1 MKSAYA
7 LVLLIC
13 LSLTIHAQYSFVK
26 YLGTA
31 DDERPYG
38 MRQTQDGFF
47 YVFGSRG
54 SENHI
59 IKLNQW
65 GNSPWQL
72 TYNENSAGDYIQ
84 DMVESPD
91 GDLLFGGIAQW
102 QIQSGNARITEVSK
116 TGNLLFDTIYR
127 APSRGGSEIKIM
139 IKEQDYFTTLG
150 IGQQTDQK
158 VTWLFQKYDYNL
170 KRVSY
175 KFTSGL
181 EGTKV
186 LAFIKDTLS
195 SGYSIWGERL
205 MLKIDSNGT
214 TTHLQDITD
223 GGLAGPIIGVVQ
235 NANGTYT
242 TLAEETPDET
252 FSYFIQLHDNNGK
265 LISRKLVT
273 NRYEMIDDSVVI
285 HSLYAINKTA
295 DGEYILAGYD
305 FRLLDS
311 NFNEVWFQPFIT
323 ESDSVTIKAV
333 AQAQDGGF
341 YGYGLSHANFDTRN
355 YDFFVFKTTPK
366 GIINTVTEPTKEGST
381 YLSPFQ
387 IYPNPSF
394 SGVFTISN
402 PTLQSV
408 TAAIFDA
415 SGKKVLQT
423 TLSTSTIDLSAHPN
437 GLYYIRLT
445 DSNGVL
451 LHKQSIINLAE

>member
-7 LVLLIC
+7 LFLLIC
-13 LSLTIHAQYSFVK
+13 LNLTSHAQYSFVK

-47 YVFGSRG
+47 YVFGSQG

-72 TYNENSAGDYIQ
+72 TYNENSSGDFIQ

-91 GDLLFGGIAQW
+91 GDLLFGGNAQW

-116 TGNLLFDTIYR
+116 TGNLLLDTIYR
-127 APSRGGSEIKIM
+127 APSRGNSDIQIM

-150 IGQQTDQK
+150 GGQQTDQK
-158 VTWLFQKYDYNL
+158 ATWLFQKYDYNL
-170 KRVSY
+170 KRIRY

-181 EGTKV
+181 EEKKV
-186 LAFIKDTLS
+186 LAFMKDTLS
-195 SGYSIWGERL
+195 SGYSIWGEKL
-205 MLKIDSNGT
+205 MFKIDSNGT
-214 TTHLQDITD
+214 TTHLQDITN
-223 GGLAGPIIGVVQ
+223 GGLAGPIIGAVQ

-242 TLAEETPDET
+242 TLASYGPDDT
-252 FSYFIQLHDNNGK
+252 SAYFIQLHDNNGK
-265 LISRKLVT
+265 LITRQFLSNSFYRL
-273 NRYEMIDDSVVI
+273 
-285 HSLYAINKTA
+285 LFAINKTA
-295 DGEYILAGYD
+295 DGGYILAGYD
-305 FRLLDS
+305 LIKLDG
-311 NFNEVWFQPFIT
+311 NFKELWVQHFID
-323 ESDSVTIKAV
+323 ESDSVTIKSV

-341 YGYGLSHANFDTRN
+341 YGYGLSHANFDKRN
-355 YDFFVFKTTPK
+355 YDFFVFKTTPQ
-366 GIINTVTEPTKEGST
+366 GIINTVTEPSKDGNTH
-381 YLSPFQ
+381 LSRFQ

-402 PTLQSV
+402 PSSQLLV
-408 TAAIFDA
+408 VDIIDA

-423 TLSTSTIDLSAHPN
+423 ALSASTLDLSAYPH

-451 LHKQSIINLAE
+451 LHQQSIINLAE